1 MSGLLAITWVLGVE
15 STWVSVFRP
24 SHLFAR
30 PDQKIAHN
38 WAETEFWYFCVFVN
52 LLVWICVLL
61 CAYLFM
67 NSSHLALWS
76 PKPQDWSPEHN
87 TGVLWMFWTMHV
99 IQLKNCLGF
108 IFLMTELW
116 TSNQTYWEC
125 KCKLFSKKE
134 ECFPGCPTCSD
145 GADVSFPPWGQK
157 FHHKTRRVESCWL
170 LCVKSWSNNSAYLA
184 RYTVFIFF
192 VDLFLCLQLHFLWIF
207 LLEGKECARYRLPL
221 VLLSQSYYFITTKYL
236 FNNQKEFFWH

>member
-1 MSGLLAITWVLGVE
+1 MSGPLAITWVLGVE
-15 STWVSVFRP
+15 STWVSVLRP

-38 WAETEFWYFCVFVN
+38 WATEFWYFCVFVN

-76 PKPQDWSPEHN
+76 SKPQDWSPEHI
-87 TGVLWMFWTMHV
+87 TGVWWMFWTMHV

-108 IFLMTELW
+108 RFLMTELW

-134 ECFPGCPTCSD
+134 ECFPGCPTWSD

-184 RYTVFIFF
+184 RYILDLRYIHIYSLFF
-192 VDLFLCLQLHFLWIF
+192 FYNF
-207 LLEGKECARYRLPL
+207 
-221 VLLSQSYYFITTKYL
+221 
-236 FNNQKEFFWH
+236 

>member
-134 ECFPGCPTCSD
+134 ECFPGCPTCSM
-145 GADVSFPPWGQK
+145 GR
-157 FHHKTRRVESCWL
+157 T
-170 LCVKSWSNNSAYLA
+170 Y
-184 RYTVFIFF
+184 
-192 VDLFLCLQLHFLWIF
+192 HFLV
-207 LLEGKECARYRLPL
+207 EVKN
-221 VLLSQSYYFITTKYL
+221 STTKPEGL
-236 FNNQKEFFWH
+236 NRADCSVWKVDPTILRIWQDIQSLSFFNNF